1 MNNLVRKI
9 SFTSVEYIQLAKDR
23 RQGIMF
29 LVEVT
34 TWQQAGE
41 GAPHGDQQVSHRQVH
56 QVVVGGG
63 SAYT

>member
-1 MNNLVRKI
+1 MSL
-9 SFTSVEYIQLAKDR
+9 D
-23 RQGIMF
+23 
-29 LVEVT
+29 EVPT
-34 TWQQAGE
+34 RQQASE